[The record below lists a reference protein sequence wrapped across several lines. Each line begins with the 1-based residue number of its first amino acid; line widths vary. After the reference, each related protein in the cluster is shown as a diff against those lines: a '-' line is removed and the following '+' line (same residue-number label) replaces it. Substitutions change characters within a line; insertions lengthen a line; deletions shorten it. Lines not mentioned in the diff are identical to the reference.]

1 LDFVIFRHRPPR
13 ESSYLL
19 PLSSLCA
26 LLSRVREMAGRHEED
41 LVEVGE
47 ADTHTVADSGSSTTV
62 SKPPVRAAVPPTT
75 KPPRTGIM
83 GLYDKVFDWCWNNRV
98 GTRSRSPA
106 LSVTMLRSRP

>member
-1 LDFVIFRHRPPR
+1 
-13 ESSYLL
+13 
-19 PLSSLCA
+19 
-26 LLSRVREMAGRHEED
+26 MAGRHEED

-98 GTRSRSPA
+98 GTLSWLALRRSRSRCYA
-106 LSVTMLRSRP
+106 LGHELVACESMSSAS